1 MLDISSVKVSA
12 MDEDNI
18 YSKVPEEL
26 IQPLRETLPP
36 LTEATN
42 AVYERSAEIAGFG
55 RVVVTFKKFTHTHHK
70 STQSFWTVERV
81 VKVKD

>member
-1 MLDISSVKVSA
+1 
-12 MDEDNI
+12 MDEENI

-26 IQPLRETLPP
+26 IRPLRETLPP

-42 AVYERSAEIAGFG
+42 AVYERSVEIPSFG